1 MVETRM
7 RYAIQIEQ
15 QNGHYHASVLTVP
28 TLTKSAA
35 SRSEVLRLIEEALLE
50 HVRRTEI
57 VYVDIPTVDTPA
69 VADHWLATAGLFA
82 DDPTLLPMLDEIYA
96 ERDRE

>member
-1 MVETRM
+1 M
-7 RYAIQIEQ
+7 RYPVQIEQ

-28 TLTKSAA
+28 TLTKTAD
-35 SRSEVLRLIEEALLE
+35 SRAEVLRLIQEALLD
-50 HVRRTEI
+50 HVKRTEI
-57 VYVDIPTVDTPA
+57 VYVDIPPLDAALAAT
-69 VADHWLATAGLFA
+69 DHWLATAGSFA